1 MMSTTS
7 AKPLNIVIVGAGIG
21 GLTTAVALRQAGH
34 RVQVFEAAEN
44 KAEIGAGLGLQ
55 ANSLRAVLSLGA
67 KQENLRGF
75 EWNGVTIFD
84 AATGERMRASQP
96 LNIPQ
101 HGLTSRGCHRAD
113 VYNELRR
120 LATDEEDK
128 RGPPVEIHLGFK
140 VTSCDPTAGTIE
152 LANGSVIKGDL
163 LIGGDGVHSIVRE
176 SVLGKV
182 VPAEPSGW
190 AVYRCSFDASSL
202 GNGSEIDW
210 VLNNATNVRMMTGP
224 FSELIIYPI
233 RDKTLIN
240 FAAFH
245 PDAERDPTQRLC
257 PSFSCASF
265 ARKLTRMPAL
275 ARVVSKEAVFADFA
289 HYDPLFMRFFDL
301 PLVTQ
306 IVDWKLRTLPV
317 LPTWIKNRAVIIGD
331 AAHAMLPL
339 LASGAAMAIE
349 EGVALGIL
357 FPLGTTPEQV
367 PARLEAFQALRKER
381 GDFVS
386 TESTAQIQRENRNQM
401 AARFRQIVEYDV
413 VQATREYLK
422 TAEIGGVAAA

>member
-1 MMSTTS
+1 MMSTTP
-7 AKPLNIVIVGAGIG
+7 AKPLNVVIVGAGIG

-34 RVQVFEAAEN
+34 RVQVFEASEN
-44 KAEIGAGLGLQ
+44 KAEIGAGVGLQ
-55 ANSLRAVLSLGA
+55 PNSLRAVLSLGV

-75 EWNGVTIFD
+75 EWNGLAVFD
-84 AATGERMRASQP
+84 AATGERTRDSQP
-96 LNIPQ
+96 SNSDSLQ
-101 HGLTSRGCHRAD
+101 RQGLTSRGCHRAD

-152 LANGSVIKGDL
+152 LANGRVIKGDL
-163 LIGGDGVHSIVRE
+163 VIGGDGVHSIIRE
-176 SVLGKV
+176 SVLGNV

-190 AVYRCSFDASSL
+190 AVYRCTFDASSL

-233 RDKTLIN
+233 RDKTLVN

-245 PDAERDPTQRLC
+245 PDAERDHTQ
-257 PSFSCASF
+257 P
-265 ARKLTRMPAL
+265 L
-275 ARVVSKEAVFADFA
+275 ARVVSKETVFADFA

-317 LPTWIKNRAVIIGD
+317 LPTWIKDRAVIIGD

-357 FPLGTTPEQV
+357 FPLGSTPEQV

-381 GDFVS
+381 GDWVS
-386 TESTAQIQRENRNQM
+386 TQSTAQIQRENRNEI
-401 AARFRQIVEYDV
+401 AARLRPIVEYDV

-422 TAEIGGVAAA
+422 TAGVVP